1 MTERTQRLL
10 AEFLELVQINCSS
23 RAERPMADALIP
35 KLQALGFSVE
45 EDNAGQTIGGNA
57 GNVIARL
64 AGPAPG
70 PTLLLCAHM
79 DRVTPG
85 QNIQPTVVDGV
96 IRSDG
101 TTILAADDVSGLV
114 AILEGVRR
122 AQEDGVQ
129 LPSLEVVFTIAE
141 EGGLFG
147 AKACDASQL
156 HADMGFFFDSNGPVG
171 TIIVQAP
178 SQNSMEFVV
187 EGRAAHAG
195 VNPEAGINALQIA
208 AQGVAAMKLGRI
220 DAETT
225 ANIGVFQAGS
235 ATNIVPD
242 RATLKGEA
250 RSLDPEKLEKQTDH
264 MVACLRSAA
273 QAGGAL
279 CQETVNLSYP
289 GYRFEEDHPVVQRAV
304 QAAKAARLDVTLKG
318 TGGGS
323 DANVFN
329 GKGIPSLVFGMGYT
343 DVHST
348 KESLPVAELERSA
361 QLVYTLIGGTLQ

>member
-1 MTERTQRLL
+1 MTDRTQRLL
-10 AEFLELVQINCSS
+10 DEFLDLVQINCAT

-35 KLQALGFSVE
+35 KLKALGFAVE
-45 EDNAGQTIGGNA
+45 EDRAGQTIGGNA
-57 GNVIARL
+57 GNVIGRL
-64 AGPAPG
+64 SGTVPG

-85 QNIQPTVVDGV
+85 EDIRPTVENGV

-101 TTILAADDVSGLV
+101 TTILAADDVAGLA

-122 AQEDGVQ
+122 AQEDGVA

-147 AKACDASQL
+147 AKACDTAKL

-195 VNPEAGINALQIA
+195 VNPEAGINALQVA
-208 AQGVAAMKLGRI
+208 AKAVAAMTLGRI
-220 DAETT
+220 DEETT
-225 ANIGVFQAGS
+225 ANIGVFQSGS
-235 ATNIVPD
+235 VTNIIPD
-242 RATLKGEA
+242 RAILKGEA
-250 RSLDPEKLEKQTDH
+250 RSLDPDKLQKQTDH
-264 MVACLRSAA
+264 MLGCLRSAA
-273 QAGGAL
+273 EAGGAS
-279 CQETVNLSYP
+279 CQEAVSLSYP
-289 GYRFEEDHPVVQRAV
+289 GYRLSEDHPVVQRATAAV
-304 QAAKAARLDVTLKG
+304 QAVGLAVHLKG

-323 DANVFN
+323 DANIFN
-329 GKGIPSLVFGMGYT
+329 GRGIPSLVLGMGYT

-348 KESLPVAELERSA
+348 KESLPVVELERSA
-361 QLVYTLIGGTLQ
+361 QVVYTLIGGAL